1 MQINQLEIVKQA
13 LLEAMQAN
21 SEPEAEEIAKA
32 SENVLQNAVEA
43 YITTSNKTLA
53 EKKAD
58 AYSAFT
64 ESGGKDLLPIY
75 QVGQS
80 TVKTMK
86 KKGIALTHEAQNY
99 SANLRP
105 VSLMMKSGVDLNTL
119 TPEQI
124 EILKRLGHVLNGE
137 QGA

>member
-1 MQINQLEIVKQA
+1 MQINKLEIVKQA

-21 SEPEAEEIAKA
+21 EQPEPEEIAKA
-32 SENVLQNAVEA
+32 SENVLDNAVEA
-43 YITTSNKTLA
+43 YVATSKKTLK
-53 EKKAD
+53 EQKAD
-58 AYSAFT
+58 AYTAFT

-80 TVKTMK
+80 TIKTIK
-86 KKGIALTHEAQNY
+86 PKGIALTHEATGY
-99 SANLRP
+99 SANNRP
-105 VSLMMKSGVDLNTL
+105 VSLLMKSGVDLNTL

-124 EILKRLGHVLNGE
+124 EILKRLGHTLNGE

>member
-1 MQINQLEIVKQA
+1 MQINQLQIVKQA
-13 LLEAMQAN
+13 LLDAMKAN
-21 SEPEAEEIAKA
+21 QEPEPEEIAKA
-32 SENVLQNAVEA
+32 SQSVLDDAIDA
-43 YITTSNKTLA
+43 YVTSSNKTLA

-64 ESGGKDLLPIY
+64 ESGGKDLLPLY

-80 TVKTMK
+80 TIKTIK
-86 KKGIALTHEAQNY
+86 PKGIALTHEATGY
-99 SANLRP
+99 SANNRP
-105 VSLMMKSGVDLNTL
+105 VSLLMKSGVDLNTL

-124 EILKRLGHVLNGE
+124 EILKRLGHTLNGE